1 MKYLSVVLL
10 LLSQTVFA
18 EQRIVSAGGTLT
30 EIIYALEKQQ
40 SLVGVDQ
47 SSVYPEAA
55 TELPQVGYYRDLA
68 AEGVLSLKPTAVFAL
83 EGAGRPEVLEQIAST
98 GVNLRVYKKPDTV
111 DDLQHLITTLGN
123 HLNASKKAQALNQ
136 KIQQT
141 LPKKAVKTEL
151 KALFLLSANDRGL
164 VAAGTDTVPN
174 MLFDYA
180 GIKNLAKTHRGF
192 KPLNSEILAVN
203 QPDFIVAP
211 AHVVYSLGGK
221 EAFCKQPSL
230 TLLKA
235 AQSCQ
240 LLVMDSLL
248 SLGLTPRIAQAINQV
263 SNYKNNL

>member
-136 KIQQT
+136 KIQ
-141 LPKKAVKTEL
+141 L
-151 KALFLLSANDRGL
+151 KFLG
-164 VAAGTDTVPN
+164 
-174 MLFDYA
+174 
-180 GIKNLAKTHRGF
+180 
-192 KPLNSEILAVN
+192 
-203 QPDFIVAP
+203 
-211 AHVVYSLGGK
+211 
-221 EAFCKQPSL
+221 
-230 TLLKA
+230 
-235 AQSCQ
+235 
-240 LLVMDSLL
+240 
-248 SLGLTPRIAQAINQV
+248 
-263 SNYKNNL
+263 